1 MASQTKLVLRAAAVA
16 AGLVIAAPVFGV
28 LAQNDGH
35 VDGRG
40 PAMLRDRTMM
50 GPGMMGH
57 GMMSHGMMSGHMTGD
72 RMGGHHGVTGHR
84 FGHRLGQRVTPAV
97 HLTEA
102 DVRHY
107 FEHRLERR
115 GNTRL
120 KVGEVKQKDD
130 DTVVADIV
138 TRKEG
143 ALIDRFEV
151 DRHTGLL
158 SPVN

>member
-1 MASQTKLVLRAAAVA
+1 MASQTKLALRAAAVA
-16 AGLVIAAPVFGV
+16 AGLVIGAPVFGV
-28 LAQNDGH
+28 LAQNEDH

-40 PAMLRDRTMM
+40 PAMLRDRTMTGPGMM
-50 GPGMMGH
+50 GPGMMD
-57 GMMSHGMMSGHMTGD
+57 GHMMGD
-72 RMGGHHGVTGHR
+72 QRGGHHGVTGHR
-84 FGHRLGQRVTPAV
+84 FGHRFGQRVTPAV
-97 HLTEA
+97 HLTED

-107 FEHRLERR
+107 FEHRLERC

-120 KVGEVKQKDD
+120 KVGDVKLKDD

-138 TRKEG
+138 TWKEG

-151 DRHTGLL
+151 DRHSGLL